1 MTKLF
6 KYVALS
12 PIYISVVGEYDEK
25 DGYWLSRLNNKYTN
39 DVEYALESDSVNL
52 AKYID
57 KHENLIHGLIEKIT
71 LTLSTNYKLQANI
84 IANQELNNEQ
94 LEQLKK
100 YLTGQYSDGYGE
112 GFEQA
117 EIDEY
122 EDEYEEE
129 EYDEEEEEYFTE
141 RYEERVSVY
150 AQLWRSEN
158 WDMKIIKI

>member
-25 DGYWLSRLNNKYTN
+25 DGYWLSRLNNKYASE
-39 DVEYALESDSVNL
+39 VEYALESDSVNL

-57 KHENLIHGLIEKIT
+57 KGEKLIHGLIEKIT
-71 LTLSTNYKLQANI
+71 LTLSTDYRLQANI

-122 EDEYEEE
+122 EEE

-150 AQLWRSEN
+150 AQLWRSKN
-158 WDMKIIKI
+158 WDIKIIKI